1 MVATRQRLMMVV
13 ILVLLLQLACYL
25 PREGTPTVSGPDL
38 IRTYAA
44 LTVQARLTLQ
54 ATGVQPTFTPPGG
67 TPIPPPAG
75 TATPVSEATPPGPT
89 ATSGICDQAEFVKDI
104 TVPDDTT
111 VTPGAEF
118 VKTWQLQNTGTCTW
132 NSSYSI
138 FLDDGDALGAPPSV
152 SLTPGAVAPG
162 EKVDVSV

>member
-1 MVATRQRLMMVV
+1 MLTPRFRLTIVI
-13 ILVLLLQLACYL
+13 ILVQLLQLACNL
-25 PREGTPTVSGPDL
+25 PGQGTPTVSGPEL

-67 TPIPPPAG
+67 TPIPPAAS
-75 TATPVSEATPPGPT
+75 TATPVGEATPPGPT

-118 VKTWQLQNTGTCTW
+118 VKT
-132 NSSYSI
+132 
-138 FLDDGDALGAPPSV
+138 
-152 SLTPGAVAPG
+152 
-162 EKVDVSV
+162 